1 MVKSLSTAL
10 KRLFTYLTSNQQGSV
25 PTSLDGMVLQV
36 ANLDVPAELV
46 LPATDIVVIDDW
58 REDSPPK
65 TVIVGNN
72 VVVVNNVAHDF
83 PNSIRGTIY
92 ARNNITLEDMCDL
105 FTLTP
110 PVEPGHPYKGGG
122 LYAGGNIRVGT
133 SSAISGLYHNV
144 HPATQVHGN
153 IVAGGDVHIGDNVAV
168 HGWVIAGGNVY
179 IGDNCTFSREIVAG
193 GNVYIRSN
201 NVRFAGDE
209 LYRAGNNGEL
219 EHTSKIIEQ
228 QPNQLYGY
236 PHGISINAP
245 KFPNDFQAQHA

>member
-1 MVKSLSTAL
+1 MVNSLSAAL
-10 KRLFTYLTSNQQGSV
+10 KRLFTYLTSNQQGSA
-25 PTSLDGMVLQV
+25 PTPLDGMVLQV
-36 ANLDVPAELV
+36 ANLDVPVELV
-46 LPATDIVVIDDW
+46 LPATDIVVIDDC

-72 VVVVNNVAHDF
+72 VAVVNNVAHDF

-92 ARNNITLEDMCDL
+92 ARKNITLEDMCDL
-105 FTLTP
+105 FALTP

-122 LYAGGNIRVGT
+122 LYAGRDIRIGT
-133 SSAISGLYHNV
+133 SSAISELYHNV

-153 IVAGGDVHIGDNVAV
+153 IVAGGDVYIGDNVTV

-193 GNVYIRSN
+193 GNVYTRSA
-201 NVRFAGDE
+201 NVRFAGEE
-209 LYRAGNNGEL
+209 LYRAGSNGVL
-219 EHTSKIIEQ
+219 ERSSKVIGQ
-228 QPNQLYGY
+228 QPNQVYTY

-245 KFPNDFQAQHA
+245 KFPNDF

>member
-1 MVKSLSTAL
+1 MVNSLSTAL
-10 KRLFTYLTSNQQGSV
+10 KRLFMHLTSNQQGGAPS
-25 PTSLDGMVLQV
+25 PLDGMVLQV
-36 ANLDVPAELV
+36 ANQDIPAELI

-65 TVIVGNN
+65 TVIAGNN
-72 VVVVNNVAHDF
+72 VTVVNNVAHDF

-105 FTLTP
+105 FSLIP
-110 PVEPGHPYKGGG
+110 PMEPGHPYKGGG
-122 LYAGGNIRVGT
+122 LYAGGNVRVGT
-133 SSAISGLYHNV
+133 SSTINKLYRNV

-168 HGWVIAGGNVY
+168 YGWVIAGGNVY
-179 IGDNCTFSREIVAG
+179 IGDNCTFSQEIVTG
-193 GNVYIRSN
+193 GNVYTRSA

-209 LYRAGNNGEL
+209 LYRAGNNGAL
-219 EHTSKIIEQ
+219 ERSSKIIEQ

>member
-1 MVKSLSTAL
+1 MVKSLSAAL
-10 KRLFTYLTSNQQGSV
+10 KRLFTYLTSNQQGST
-25 PTSLDGMVLQV
+25 PTPLDGMVLQV
-36 ANLDVPAELV
+36 ANLDVPSELI

-65 TVIVGNN
+65 TAIAGNN
-72 VVVVNNVAHDF
+72 VAVVNNVAHDF

-105 FTLTP
+105 FALTP

-122 LYAGGNIRVGT
+122 LYAGRDIRIGT
-133 SSAISGLYHNV
+133 SSAISELYHNV

-153 IVAGGDVHIGDNVAV
+153 IVAGGDVYIGDNVAV
-168 HGWVIAGGNVY
+168 YGWVIAGGNVY
-179 IGDNCTFSREIVAG
+179 IGDNCTFSGEIVTG
-193 GNVYIRSN
+193 GNVYTRSA

-209 LYRAGNNGEL
+209 LYRAGNNGAL
-219 EHTSKIIEQ
+219 ERSSKIIEQ

>member
-1 MVKSLSTAL
+1 MVNSLSTAL
-10 KRLFTYLTSNQQGSV
+10 KRLFTYLTSNQQDSA
-25 PTSLDGMVLQV
+25 PTPLDGMVLQV
-36 ANLDVPAELV
+36 ANQDIPAELI

-65 TVIVGNN
+65 TVIAGNN
-72 VVVVNNVAHDF
+72 VAVVNNVAHDF
-83 PNSIRGTIY
+83 PNSTRGTIY

-168 HGWVIAGGNVY
+168 HDWVIAGGNVY

-219 EHTSKIIEQ
+219 EHTSKVIEQ